1 MNNKLVFS
9 DGEVFLSA
17 SSEGLLSPAY
27 HGGSWAV
34 PYSMERAGP
43 GLERYLCKLEKL
55 EVKILS
61 CFANVCL
68 LFSTY
73 HNPICLTCPFSQQS

>member
-1 MNNKLVFS
+1 MGKYFCLQVQ
-9 DGEVFLSA
+9 G
-17 SSEGLLSPAY
+17 GCKTQ
-27 HGGSWAV
+27 HRGGSWAV
-34 PYSMERAGP
+34 PYSMGRAGP

-61 CFANVCL
+61 CFVSACL

-73 HNPICLTCPFSQQS
+73 HNPIYLTCPFSQQS